1 MNDREL
7 LDLIPFLEE
16 VSKVD
21 SVYGLLAA
29 KFRTPGAANNLN
41 NLNSAGNSNPGSSA
55 TSAVVNANGDGSS
68 IITSVAKPKS

>member
-29 KFRTPGAANNLN
+29 KFRTPGAAQ

-55 TSAVVNANGDGSS
+55 TSAIVSANGDGSS